1 MFKRCKLVMLPSN
14 EDFINQHLYV
24 TSDDEIKDGNWY
36 DDSYGNIRQVTT
48 IKTEYSIAH
57 RKMVTNVYYGKN
69 INSYHTLHEQMKK
82 IIATTNISLT
92 KPKSFKYGNMIME
105 DINGDGSYYF
115 AKDTVV
121 EFGKPRSFFI
131 NLGLLLPQPS
141 ESFIQKYIKEFNKGN
156 IITDVLVEYEN
167 TREYWKDRSRFDN
180 IIVYSE
186 EEAKQYN
193 CIMDYYP
200 IKIKTS
206 KDNTITIKRVK
217 DSWSRDEV
225 IEYMQEAF
233 QFGLIEDKLQ
243 LKKWIEQ
250 NLE

>member
-1 MFKRCKLVMLPSN
+1 MLPSN
-14 EDFINQHLYV
+14 EKAAPILSYLNDKSIQYFPGENWSNGDLTKRHLYI
-24 TSDDEIKDGNWY
+24 TSDDEIKEGDWY

-57 RKMVTNVYYGKN
+57 RKMVTNVYYGKNKN

-141 ESFIQKYIKEFNKGN
+141 KSFIEKYVEEYNKGN
-156 IITDVLVEYEN
+156 QIVDVLVEYEN
-167 TREYWKDRSRFDN
+167 TREYWKDRGRIDN
-180 IIVYSE
+180 IIVYSKE
-186 EEAKQYN
+186 KQN
-193 CIMDYYP
+193 NI
-200 IKIKTS
+200 IVLW
-206 KDNTITIKRVK
+206 ITI
-217 DSWSRDEV
+217 
-225 IEYMQEAF
+225 
-233 QFGLIEDKLQ
+233 LLKLKH
-243 LKKWIEQ
+243 LKTILSL
-250 NLE
+250 LEG